1 MTITELIKEL
11 ELVKFEYGDL
21 KLYTNTTKEY
31 STISTEKFPS
41 TLDNTTWKGHVSII
55 WKNDHN

>member
-11 ELVKFEYGDL
+11 ELVKFEYGNL

-31 STISTEKFPS
+31 STISTEEYPS
-41 TLDNTTWKGHVSII
+41 TLDDTWKGHVSIV
-55 WKNDHN
+55 WKND

>member
-21 KLYTNTTKEY
+21 KLYTDTTKEY

-41 TLDNTTWKGHVSII
+41 ILDNTTRRSHVSIV
-55 WKNDHN
+55 WKNDNN